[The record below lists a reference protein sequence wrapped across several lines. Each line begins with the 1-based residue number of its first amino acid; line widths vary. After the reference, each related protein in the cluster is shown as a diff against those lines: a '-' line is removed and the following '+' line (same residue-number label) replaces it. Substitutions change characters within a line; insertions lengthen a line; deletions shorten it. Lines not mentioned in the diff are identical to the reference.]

1 MKIKFLILPLIA
13 TGFLF
18 FIFSCDNKEEK
29 VKTIPPVETATD
41 ISNVTVALPDSKGV
55 DLVNSNCA
63 TCHSLRYI
71 ETQPDMPKKAWD
83 KIVKKMVKNY
93 GAPISDT
100 TVVNQIIEYLAT
112 VKGKK

>member
-1 MKIKFLILPLIA
+1 MKTILNSLPVLLICFILFISCNSKDEKIKI
-13 TGFLF
+13 T
-18 FIFSCDNKEEK
+18 
-29 VKTIPPVETATD
+29 PPIETATD
-41 ISNVTVALPDSKGV
+41 IGNVTVSLPNATGV
-55 DLVNSNCA
+55 DLVTSNCA

-71 ETQPDMPKKAWD
+71 EMQPDMTKKAWD

-100 TVVNQIIEYLAT
+100 TIVNQIIEYLAT

>member
-1 MKIKFLILPLIA
+1 MKKQFFYLYIFIITFSSCTNQEEKIKLPSPAESSI
-13 TGFLF
+13 
-18 FIFSCDNKEEK
+18 
-29 VKTIPPVETATD
+29 D
-41 ISNVTVALPDSKGV
+41 ISKVSFSLPESKGV

-71 ETQPDMPKKAWD
+71 EMQPNMNHKGWD

-100 TVVNQIIEYLAT
+100 TVINQIVDYLT
-112 VKGKK
+112 TIKGKK

>member
-1 MKIKFLILPLIA
+1 MKTPFLNIIIII
-13 TGFLF
+13 FF
-18 FIFSCDNKEEK
+18 FISSCTTKEE
-29 VKTIPPVETATD
+29 TIKLPPPAEAAID
-41 ISNVTVALPDSKGV
+41 ISKVSVSLPESKGV
-55 DLVNSNCA
+55 DLVTGNCA

-71 ETQPDMPKKAWD
+71 EMQPDMTHKAWD

-100 TVVNQIIEYLAT
+100 NVVNQIIDYLAT